1 MSPVMAEMKVTPYGF
16 PSGRV
21 ASFNFKETTRNGNDL
36 AHEIEQT
43 IVAESIRN
51 LADFLMAGGHSR
63 LRTFAA
69 FIERE
74 CRVRGEDAKESRHA
88 G

>member
-1 MSPVMAEMKVTPYGF
+1 MDDMKVTPHGF
-16 PSGRV
+16 PAGRW
-21 ASFNFKETTRNGNDL
+21 ASFNFESSSRNGNDL
-36 AHEIEQT
+36 AHEIEQN
-43 IVAESIRN
+43 IVADSIKE
-51 LADFLMAGGHSR
+51 LADFLLDGGHGR

-74 CRVRGEDAKESRHA
+74 MRKRAPNDKDGRHA

>member
-1 MSPVMAEMKVTPYGF
+1 MARMKVTPHGF
-16 PSGRV
+16 PEGRV
-21 ASFNFKETTRNGNDL
+21 AVFDFCSTSRNGNDL
-36 AHEIEQT
+36 AHEIEQE
-43 IVAESIRN
+43 IVAFSIRD
-51 LADFLMAGGHSR
+51 LTDFLMAGGHGR

-74 CRVRGEDAKESRHA
+74 CRVRGEDQEARYA